1 MAGLIGGSIDNI
13 GEASLSVAARA
24 LVAWLRS
31 FYRLG
36 TLDAERSEVSI
47 DTDTGDVIEF
57 VYFATGADRI
67 RAILTNGRL
76 IELDEQ
82 DYTTNAYDFGGTRIG
97 PWEPV
102 RFETLYLRMADPR
115 TVEQYLDVMS
125 RIEWLEVAEQVT
137 EQEERDEESAFLL
150 SMAWDTDRYDPLSPA
165 AWVRLRQLS

>member
-1 MAGLIGGSIDNI
+1 MDRHIGGSIGNI
-13 GEASLSVAARA
+13 GEASLSTAARA

-31 FYRLG
+31 FYTLG

-82 DYTTNAYDFGGTRIG
+82 DYMVDAYDFGGTRIG
-97 PWEPV
+97 PWKPV
-102 RFETLYLRMADPR
+102 RFETLHLRMADPR
-115 TVEQYLDVMS
+115 TVEQYLDVVS
-125 RIEWLEVAEQVT
+125 RIEWLDVAEQVT
-137 EQEERDEESAFLL
+137 AQDERDEEAAFLL
-150 SMAWDTDRYDPLSPA
+150 SMTWDTDRYAPLSPG
-165 AWVRLRQLS
+165 AWSRLRQLS